1 MTSEG
6 VRIIEV
12 SEDNVDDL
20 CFLCIPSERL
30 DDPSFMKGVE
40 LKRTWVKNM
49 LRRWGSVA
57 KVAYLEET
65 PVGFIQYVPISD
77 EKVVRITCI
86 FVPSR
91 EHWRKGIGRRLLN
104 SLIEDM
110 RRPKEWFGGESSSAL
125 IARPF
130 SGEKPGQYPAR
141 SFFKDMGFKQV
152 EDDPDLLYYPLKQGF
167 SYQPVKKRESTY
179 LPQDDDRGKVV
190 VMYAPSFCPF
200 SYLFLKK
207 AVQEIEKTVQGLHVR
222 WINSWEEPAEAEKR
236 GISEGLIVNSR
247 LIRSFVLDKE
257 AFIKEVL
264 AALG

>member
-6 VRIIEV
+6 VKIIEV

-20 CFLCIPSERL
+20 CFLCVPSERL

-57 KVAYLEET
+57 KVAYVEGA
-65 PVGFIQYVPISD
+65 PAGFIQCLPVPD
-77 EKVVRITCI
+77 EKVVHITCI
-86 FVPSR
+86 FVPQR
-91 EHWRKGIGRRLLN
+91 EHWRKGIGRKLLT
-104 SLIEDM
+104 SLIEDVKH
-110 RRPKEWFGGESSSAL
+110 PKSWFGGESSSAL
-125 IARPF
+125 TTRPF
-130 SGEKPGQYPAR
+130 PGEKPGQYPAR

-152 EDDPDLLYYPLKQGF
+152 EGDPGLLYYPLKQGF
-167 SYQPVKKRESTY
+167 SYHPVEKRESTY
-179 LPQDDDRGKVV
+179 LPQEDDKGKAV

-200 SYLFLKK
+200 SYFFLKK

-257 AFIKEVL
+257 AFIKEVF
-264 AALG
+264 AALE